1 MNDCMTSFS
10 IQALHW
16 TTDGELIPCDR
27 LVLLNTLIRDSLPD
41 VQLELIRVVEEL
53 AVAERRVTPQ
63 VSSEMP

>member
-16 TTDGELIPCDR
+16 TMDGELIPCDR
-27 LVLLNTLIRDSLPD
+27 LVLLNTLIQDSVPD

-53 AVAERRVTPQ
+53 ALAERRVTPQ

>member
-1 MNDCMTSFS
+1 MDPPMTPFS

-16 TTDGELIPCDR
+16 TKDGELIPDR
-27 LVLLNTLIRDSLPD
+27 LVLLNTLVKDSLPD